1 MPAASL
7 PSKITLRKCPM
18 SSISFAF
25 LNSQAEPSLAAA
37 SVEARRANVRAV
49 LGNLARQ
56 VSTAVELPEQRAPE
70 RVTSGVAGLDELCGG
85 LPRGAITEIHGE
97 ASTGRTTLML
107 AALAAATRRGETC
120 ALIDATDAWD
130 PQTAAA
136 AGVELRRVLWV
147 RCNGVL
153 PKKEGEPMKFV
164 TDEFGNHAWAGA
176 TKKTS
181 SAWEQK
187 NAPLFRRL
195 EQALRAADLLL
206 QGGGFG
212 MVAMDLAGLPV
223 EVARRVPM
231 TTWFR
236 FKRAVEPTGAV
247 LLVIENEAVAHGCAS
262 LGVRVGRVDRVEFDI
277 CQTQADVGPRRS
289 GHRVAN
295 LLNGLDVRAEL
306 VRDVEIK
313 KRARRET
320 RVEAWGAWA
329 RNANR
334 ECGRKPQTLDV
345 RKSENEA

>member
-1 MPAASL
+1 
-7 PSKITLRKCPM
+7 M

-25 LNSQAEPSLAAA
+25 LNSQAEPSLAVPTAE
-37 SVEARRANVRAV
+37 VRRANVRAV

-56 VSTAVELPEQRAPE
+56 VSTAVELPEQKAPE
-70 RVTSGVAGLDELCGG
+70 RVTSGVEALDALCGG

-97 ASTGRTTLML
+97 ASTGRTAMML

-130 PQTAAA
+130 PESAAA

-147 RCNGVL
+147 RCNGRL
-153 PKKEGEPMKFV
+153 PKKEGEGMKFV
-164 TDEFGNHAWAGA
+164 TDDFGNHAWAGA
-176 TKKTS
+176 KAVKKS
-181 SAWEQK
+181 PWEQK

-212 MVAMDLAGLPV
+212 MVAMDLAGLPL

-247 LLVIENEAVAHGCAS
+247 MLVVENEPVAHGCAS
-262 LGVRVGRVDRVEFDI
+262 LGVRMERVEFH
-277 CQTQADVGPRRS
+277 TN
-289 GHRVAN
+289 AN
-295 LLNGLDVRAEL
+295 LLRGLDMRAEL
-306 VRDVEIK
+306 VRDVEMK
-313 KRARRET
+313 KRVRRET
-320 RVEAWGAWA
+320 TVKARAEWA
-329 RNANR
+329 RDAMAD
-334 ECGRKPQTLDV
+334 GRWPLAGK
-345 RKSENEA
+345 

>member
-1 MPAASL
+1 
-7 PSKITLRKCPM
+7 M

-25 LNSQAEPSLAAA
+25 LNSQAEPSSLAV
-37 SVEARRANVRAV
+37 SVEARRENVRAV

-56 VSTAVELPEQRAPE
+56 VSRAVELPEQKPPE
-70 RVTSGVAGLDELCGG
+70 RVTSGVEALDALCGG

-97 ASTGRTTLML
+97 ASSGRTTMML

-130 PQTAAA
+130 PESAAA
-136 AGVELRRVLWV
+136 AGVDLRRVLWV

-153 PKKEGEPMKFV
+153 PKKEGEAMKFV
-164 TDEFGNHAWAGA
+164 TDDFGNHAWAGA
-176 TKKTS
+176 AKKKS

-212 MVAMDLAGLPV
+212 MVAMDLADLPL

-247 LLVIENEAVAHGCAS
+247 MLVIEQEPVAHGCAA
-262 LGVRVGRVDRVEFDI
+262 LGVRLERASQIGGVKEI
-277 CQTQADVGPRRS
+277 
-289 GHRVAN
+289 GHTVSN
-295 LLNGLDVRAEL
+295 LLQGLDVQAEL
-306 VRDVEIK
+306 VRDVEMK
-313 KRARRET
+313 KRAMKET
-320 RVEAWGAWA
+320 RVHAPGSW
-329 RNANR
+329 
-334 ECGRKPQTLDV
+334 CGGR
-345 RKSENEA
+345 

>member
-1 MPAASL
+1 
-7 PSKITLRKCPM
+7 M

-25 LNSQAEPSLAAA
+25 LNSQAEPSLAVPTA
-37 SVEARRANVRAV
+37 EARRENVRAV

-56 VSTAVELPEQRAPE
+56 VSTAVELPEQKAPE
-70 RVTSGVAGLDELCGG
+70 RVTSGVEALDGLCGG

-97 ASTGRTTLML
+97 ASTGRTAMML

-120 ALIDATDAWD
+120 ALIDATDTWD
-130 PQTAAA
+130 PESAAA

-147 RCNGVL
+147 RCNGRL
-153 PKKEGEPMKFV
+153 PKKEGEAMKFV
-164 TDEFGNHAWAGA
+164 TDDFGNHAWAG
-176 TKKTS
+176 TKAVKK

-212 MVAMDLAGLPV
+212 MVAMDLAGLPM

-247 LLVIENEAVAHGCAS
+247 LLVVEKEPVAHACAS
-262 LGVRVGRVDRVEFDI
+262 LGVKMDSHI
-277 CQTQADVGPRRS
+277 CQQMADM
-289 GHRVAN
+289 GHPSHPVAN
-295 LLNGLDVRAEL
+295 LLQGLNVRAEL
-306 VRDVEIK
+306 VRDVEMK
-313 KRARRET
+313 KRVRRET
-320 RVEAWGAWA
+320 TVSA
-329 RNANR
+329 RGMWSAR
-334 ECGRKPQTLDV
+334 
-345 RKSENEA
+345 

>member
-1 MPAASL
+1 
-7 PSKITLRKCPM
+7 M

-25 LNSQAEPSLAAA
+25 LNPQAEPSLAV
-37 SVEARRANVRAV
+37 SSRERRESVRAV

-56 VSTAVELPEQRAPE
+56 VSTAVELPEQKAPE
-70 RVTSGVAGLDELCGG
+70 RVTSGVATLDVLCGG

-97 ASTGRTTLML
+97 ASTGRTTQMM

-120 ALIDATDAWD
+120 ALIDTTDAWD
-130 PQTAAA
+130 PESAAA
-136 AGVELRRVLWV
+136 EGVELRRVLWV

-153 PKKEGEPMKFV
+153 PKKEGEAMKFV
-164 TDEFGNHAWAGA
+164 TDDFGNHAWAGA
-176 TKKTS
+176 VKKKS

-212 MVAMDLAGLPV
+212 MVAMDLAGLPM

-247 LLVIENEAVAHGCAS
+247 LLVIENEAVVHGCAS
-262 LGVRVGRVDRVEFDI
+262 LGVRMNRNDHSREE
-277 CQTQADVGPRRS
+277 
-289 GHRVAN
+289 N
-295 LLNGLDVRAEL
+295 LLQGLDVRAEL
-306 VRDVEIK
+306 ERDVEMK
-313 KRARRET
+313 KRVRKETVLEAR
-320 RVEAWGAWA
+320 GAWM
-329 RNANR
+329 NAD
-334 ECGRKPQTLDV
+334 GR
-345 RKSENEA
+345 R

>member
-1 MPAASL
+1 
-7 PSKITLRKCPM
+7 M
-18 SSISFAF
+18 SSISFAVV
-25 LNSQAEPSLAAA
+25 ATREDASLTA
-37 SVEARRANVRAV
+37 SAISPLSKQARRENLRGV

-70 RVTSGVAGLDELCGG
+70 RVTSGVRALDALCGG

-97 ASTGRTTLML
+97 ASSGRTSVML
-107 AALAAATRRGETC
+107 SALAAATRRGETC
-120 ALIDATDAWD
+120 ALIDTTDTWD
-130 PQTAAA
+130 PQSAEA

-147 RCNGVL
+147 RCNGML
-153 PKKEGEPMKFV
+153 PKKEGEAMRFV
-164 TDEFGNHAWAGA
+164 TDDFGNHAWAGA
-176 TKKTS
+176 AAKKNS
-181 SAWEQK
+181 QWEQK

-262 LGVRVGRVDRVEFDI
+262 LGVQLSRNDHARTG
-277 CQTQADVGPRRS
+277 
-289 GHRVAN
+289 N
-295 LLNGLDVRAEL
+295 LLHGLDVRAEL
-306 VRDVEIK
+306 VRDIEMK
-313 KRARRET
+313 KRVRKETVVRAR
-320 RVEAWGAWA
+320 GMWA
-329 RNANR
+329 REYR
-334 ECGRKPQTLDV
+334 P
-345 RKSENEA
+345 

>member
-1 MPAASL
+1 
-7 PSKITLRKCPM
+7 M

-25 LNSQAEPSLAAA
+25 LNSQAEPSPA
-37 SVEARRANVRAV
+37 SLSTEVRRENVRAV

-56 VSTAVELPEQRAPE
+56 VSRAVELPKQKAPE
-70 RVTSGVAGLDELCGG
+70 RVTSGVEALDALCGG

-97 ASTGRTTLML
+97 ASSGRTTVML

-130 PQTAAA
+130 PESAAA
-136 AGVELRRVLWV
+136 AGVDLRRVLWV

-153 PKKEGEPMKFV
+153 PKKEGEAMKFI
-164 TDEFGNHAWAGA
+164 TDDFGNHAWTGA
-176 TKKTS
+176 AAKKS

-212 MVAMDLAGLPV
+212 MVAMDLADLPL

-247 LLVIENEAVAHGCAS
+247 MLVIENEPVAHGCAS
-262 LGVRVGRVDRVEFDI
+262 LGVKLSRNEHLQG
-277 CQTQADVGPRRS
+277 
-289 GHRVAN
+289 N
-295 LLNGLDVRAEL
+295 LLRGLDVQAEL
-306 VRDVEIK
+306 VRDFEMK
-313 KRARRET
+313 KRARKET
-320 RVEAWGAWA
+320 HVHAPGAW
-329 RNANR
+329 
-334 ECGRKPQTLDV
+334 CGGR
-345 RKSENEA
+345 